1 MNNMIHMREMK
12 NNERDMAIV
21 AMKEN
26 ESSNFVGDQLNAKT
40 NLNYNK
46 EEVISAV
53 KQNTRILHTVLLL
66 IVSIL
71 LLVNTKYLSSL
82 LDYIPLKSIAILLVI
97 VIGLVLGVVYLIKK
111 ISNTAMAKLVEY
123 SETIDTLLLAKQ
135 QEIIERNKAQHKLK
149 IANDNL
155 ENKVE
160 ERTAE
165 LSNAKTLLA
174 KEHKELTQLFRT
186 VSIAKTEWE
195 KTMDCVADMVMLTD
209 SHGVIK
215 RLNKSLMDFVNK
227 PYTDI
232 IGERWEKIM
241 RDNKLETISLFDEDG
256 AGEII
261 EVTQKPTDKWFELIS
276 YPYKDETLDFSGFV
290 ITLHETTEIR
300 RVSRELEASHAQIL
314 QGEKMASIGQL
325 AAGVAHEINNPT
337 GFVLSNLNTLE
348 KYASRLTEFINDQSK
363 AIESPTDGCI
373 QELAEK
379 KKTMK
384 IDYIHDDIKDLISE
398 SIDGADRIKNI
409 VQNLKSFARVDE
421 SDLMMADINECIEST
436 LNIVWNEL
444 KYKSEVFKDYGTLP
458 LINCYPQQLNQVFM
472 NLLINASQSIEKQGE
487 IRIKTWNGDGMIHV
501 SISDT
506 GAGIPEDKMN
516 RIFEPFFTT
525 KAVGMGTG
533 LGLSISYDIV
543 KKHNGEIKVDSE
555 VGKGTTFNVTIPF
568 MQGK

>member
-1 MNNMIHMREMK
+1 
-12 NNERDMAIV
+12 MA
-21 AMKEN
+21 
-26 ESSNFVGDQLNAKT
+26 T

-53 KQNTRILHTVLLL
+53 RQNTRILHTVLLL

-71 LLVNTKYLSSL
+71 ILVNTKYLSSL
-82 LDYIPLKSIAILLVI
+82 LDYIPIRSIVLLLLI
-97 VIGLVLGVVYLIKK
+97 VTGLVFGVVYLIKK

-123 SETIDTLLLAKQ
+123 SEQIDALLLAKQ
-135 QEIIERNKAQHKLK
+135 QEIIERKKAQHKLK
-149 IANDNL
+149 IAHHDL
-155 ENKVE
+155 EDKVE

-165 LSNAKTLLA
+165 LSNAKTMLA
-174 KEHKELTQLFRT
+174 KEHKELTHLFRT

-209 SHGVIK
+209 SQGRIK
-215 RLNKSLMDFVNK
+215 RLNKSLMDFVNM

-241 RDNKLETISLFDEDG
+241 IDNKLETISLFDEGG

-261 EVTQKPTDKWFELIS
+261 EVIQKSTDKWFELIS
-276 YPYKDETLDFSGFV
+276 YPYKDEKLDFSGFV

-363 AIESPTDGCI
+363 AIESPTDNCM

-379 KKTMK
+379 KKTLK
-384 IDYIHDDIKDLISE
+384 IDFIHDDIKDLISE
-398 SIDGADRIKNI
+398 SIEGADRIKNI

-444 KYKSEVFKDYGTLP
+444 KYKTEVFKDYGTLP

-506 GAGIPEDKMN
+506 GAGIPEDKMS

-555 VGKGTTFNVTIPF
+555 VGKGTTFSVTIPIEERE
-568 MQGK
+568 

>member
-1 MNNMIHMREMK
+1 MK
-12 NNERDMAIV
+12 NNERDMAIA

-26 ESSNFVGDQLNAKT
+26 ESSNFVGDQLNTKT

-444 KYKSEVFKDYGTLP
+444 KYKSEVFKDYGALP

-506 GAGIPEDKMN
+506 GAGIPEKKMS

-543 KKHNGEIKVDSE
+543 KKHHGEIKVESE

-568 MQGK
+568 TEGM

>member
-1 MNNMIHMREMK
+1 
-12 NNERDMAIV
+12 MA
-21 AMKEN
+21 
-26 ESSNFVGDQLNAKT
+26 T

-53 KQNTRILHTVLLL
+53 RQNTRILHTVLLL
-66 IVSIL
+66 IASIL
-71 LLVNTKYLSSL
+71 VLVNTKYLSSL
-82 LDYIPLKSIAILLVI
+82 LDYIPIKSIVLLLLV
-97 VIGLVLGVVYLIKK
+97 VTGLVFGVVYLIKK
-111 ISNTAMAKLVEY
+111 ISKTAMSKLVEY

-135 QEIIERNKAQHKLK
+135 GEIIARKKAQHKLK
-149 IANDNL
+149 IVNDNL

-165 LSNAKTLLA
+165 LSTAKKMLSR
-174 KEHKELTQLFRT
+174 EHEELTALFRT

-215 RLNKSLMDFVNK
+215 RLNKSLMDFVNM

-232 IGERWEKIM
+232 IGKRWDKIM
-241 RDNKLETISLFDEDG
+241 SDNKLETIPLFDEG
-256 AGEII
+256 GTGEII
-261 EVTQKPTDKWFELIS
+261 EVMQKTTDKWFELIS
-276 YPYKDETLDFSGFV
+276 YPYKDEELDFSGFV
-290 ITLHETTEIR
+290 ITLHETTEIK
-300 RVSRELEASHAQIL
+300 RVSRELEASHARIL

-348 KYASRLTEFINDQSK
+348 KYSSRLTEFINDQSK
-363 AIESPTDGCI
+363 AIESQTDSCME
-373 QELAEK
+373 ELAEK

-384 IDYIHDDIKDLISE
+384 IDFIHDDIKDLISE
-398 SIDGADRIKNI
+398 SIEGANRIKKI

-458 LINCYPQQLNQVFM
+458 SVNCYPHQLNQVFM

-533 LGLSISYDIV
+533 LGLSISYEIV
-543 KKHNGEIKVDSE
+543 KKHNGEITVESE
-555 VGKGTTFNVTIPF
+555 LGKGTTFNVTIPF
-568 MQGK
+568 MEGK